1 MRLICPKCDA
11 QYNVADDAIPKGG
24 RDVQCSTCGHTWF
37 QTEMSRVLSRPVS
50 RVLSRPIPTAVK
62 SEAREPVA
70 ATSRDVGA
78 NVVPHHYK
86 EKSQTHQPKHRPVDP
101 NIANILR
108 EEAAREHKN
117 VPGPYKAAETKR
129 PERKQADPV
138 KIEATRARIAEM
150 ANLEMGNRGDS
161 RPSKAAAAAAAG
173 AAAGVATANPRS
185 VPGINEI
192 NAVLR
197 EREQNAGAEI
207 TEAERVEAMRRQG
220 FRRGFFLVLGL
231 FAVIVTPYVLA
242 GQIIENIPQSRETM
256 TQYVAIMDQ
265 LRSSMNVTISGIVE
279 SVRALIGQFTG

>member
-62 SEAREPVA
+62 SEAREPMA

-78 NVVPHHYK
+78 YDVPHQHK
-86 EKSQTHQPKHRPVDP
+86 EKSQTHQPKHRPVEP

-108 EEAAREHKN
+108 EEAAREHRN
-117 VPGPYKAAETKR
+117 IPAPDKAAETRR
-129 PERKQADPV
+129 PERKAADPAE
-138 KIEATRARIAEM
+138 IEATRARIAEM
-150 ANLEMGNRGDS
+150 ANLDMGNRGDTRS
-161 RPSKAAAAAAAG
+161 SKASAAG
-173 AAAGVATANPRS
+173 AAGVAMANPRS

-197 EREQNAGAEI
+197 EREQNSGAGI
-207 TEAERVEAMRRQG
+207 TEAERVEAIRRQG

-242 GQIIENIPQSRETM
+242 EQIIENIPQSRETM
-256 TQYVAIMDQ
+256 TQYVTIIEQ
-265 LRSSMNVTISGIVE
+265 LRLSMNVTISGIVE